1 MNTRYR
7 TGGIP
12 IKKFARTDLAV
23 EAKTL
28 WEQSTRETTQLPGV
42 QAHEEARSGFTI
54 STVQILDD
62 RGAQELCKQK
72 GDYITIELDALL
84 RRQEDSFENAAQLLA
99 ALLREQLPL
108 MPDASVLVIG
118 LGNRAITPD
127 AIGPITIDNV
137 MVTRHLRQQ
146 MPQEFAAFRTVSA
159 VAPGVLGTTGI
170 EAAELVRALAE
181 DLRPDAVIAV
191 DALACADFDRL
202 CRTIQLTNTGITPGS
217 GVGNDRAALNRE
229 TLSVPVVAIGVPTVV
244 DAGIFAQD
252 DRADGMFVTPRDID
266 SVVRD
271 LSKLAGYGINLALHN
286 GLTIGDV
293 DLFLS

>member
-1 MNTRYR
+1 M
-7 TGGIP
+7 
-12 IKKFARTDLAV
+12 KKFARTDLAV

-28 WEQSTRETTQLPGV
+28 WEQSAGETTQLPGV
-42 QAHEEARSGFTI
+42 QAREEVRDGFTV
-54 STVQILDD
+54 STVQILDNC
-62 RGAQELCKQK
+62 GSQELCKPI
-72 GDYITIELDALL
+72 GDYITVELDALL
-84 RRQEDSFENAAQLLA
+84 RRQADSFEHAAQLLA
-99 ALLREQLPL
+99 ALLCEQLPL
-108 MPDASVLVIG
+108 MPDASVLVVG

-127 AIGPITIDNV
+127 AVGPVTVDNV

-146 MPQEFAAFRTVSA
+146 MPQDFAAFRTVSA
-159 VAPGVLGTTGI
+159 VASGVLGTTGI
-170 EAAELVRALAE
+170 EAAELVHALVD

-229 TLSVPVVAIGVPTVV
+229 TLSIPVVAIGVPTVV
-244 DAGIFAQD
+244 DAGTFAQD

-271 LSKLAGYGINLALHN
+271 LSKLAGYGINLALHD
-286 GLTIGDV
+286 GLTVSDI

>member
-1 MNTRYR
+1 M
-7 TGGIP
+7 
-12 IKKFARTDLAV
+12 KKFARTDLAV

-28 WEQSTRETTQLPGV
+28 WEQSAGETTQLPGV
-42 QAHEEARSGFTI
+42 QAHEEQRNGFTV
-54 STVQILDD
+54 STVQILDEH
-62 RGAQELCKQK
+62 GAQELCKPI
-72 GDYITIELDALL
+72 GDYVTVDLDALL
-84 RRQEDSFENAAQLLA
+84 RRQEDSFENAVQLLS
-99 ALLREQLPL
+99 ALLRKLLPL
-108 MPDASVLVIG
+108 TPDATVLVVG

-127 AIGPITIDNV
+127 AIGPIAVNHV

-146 MPQEFAAFRTVSA
+146 MPQDFAAFRTVTA
-159 VAPGVLGTTGI
+159 VPTGVLGTTGI
-170 EAAELVRALAE
+170 EAAELVHALV
-181 DLRPDAVIAV
+181 DHLRPDAVIAV

-202 CRTIQLTNTGITPGS
+202 CRTIQLTNTGIIPGS
-217 GVGNDRAALNRE
+217 GVGNDRAALSRK

-244 DAGIFAQD
+244 DAGTFAGD

-271 LSKLAGYGINLALHN
+271 LSKLAGYGINLALHD

>member
-1 MNTRYR
+1 M
-7 TGGIP
+7 
-12 IKKFARTDLAV
+12 KQFARTDLAV

-28 WEQSTRETTQLPGV
+28 WEQSAGETTQLPGV
-42 QAHEEARSGFTI
+42 QAREEERSGFTV
-54 STVQILDD
+54 STVRILDT
-62 RGAQELCKQK
+62 RGSQKLCKPQ
-72 GDYITIELDALL
+72 GDYITVSLDALL
-84 RRQEDSFENAAQLLA
+84 HRQADSFENAAQLLA
-99 ALLREQLPL
+99 ELLREQLPL
-108 MPDASVLVIG
+108 MPDASVLVVG

-127 AIGPITIDNV
+127 AVGPVTVENV

-159 VAPGVLGTTGI
+159 VASGVLGTTGI
-170 EAAELVRALAE
+170 EAAELVHSLV
-181 DLRPDAVIAV
+181 DHLQPDAVIAV

-244 DAGIFAQD
+244 DAGTFAQD

-271 LSKLAGYGINLALHN
+271 ISKLAGYGINLALHD
-286 GLTIGDV
+286 GLTVSDI

>member
-1 MNTRYR
+1 M
-7 TGGIP
+7 
-12 IKKFARTDLAV
+12 KQFARTDLAV
-23 EAKTL
+23 EAKAL
-28 WEQSTRETTQLPGV
+28 WEQSAGETTQLPGV
-42 QAHEEARSGFTI
+42 QAREEERSGFTV
-54 STVQILDD
+54 STVRILDA
-62 RGAQELCKQK
+62 RGSQELCKPQ
-72 GDYITIELDALL
+72 GDYITVSLDALL
-84 RRQEDSFENAAQLLA
+84 HRQADSFEDAAQLLA
-99 ALLREQLPL
+99 ELLREQLPL
-108 MPDASVLVIG
+108 MPDASVLVVG

-127 AIGPITIDNV
+127 AVGPVTVENV

-159 VAPGVLGTTGI
+159 VASGVLGTTGM
-170 EAAELVRALAE
+170 EAAELVHALVGS
-181 DLRPDAVIAV
+181 LHPDAVIAV

-229 TLSVPVVAIGVPTVV
+229 TLSVPVVAIGVPTVM
-244 DAGIFAQD
+244 DAGTFAQD

-271 LSKLAGYGINLALHN
+271 ISKLAGYGINLALHD